1 MEINAAAPCRF
12 KLGAGAPMRA
22 CASHLGCLA
31 AAVALAGCA
40 ELLPKAETVVSNP
53 WHSYE
58 QAKAAIER
66 IVPYQT
72 TTLELKEGG
81 FDPFVTQNVQLL
93 NYSDIVLRFPISGS
107 MPMDRLDRG
116 LRECLEAGGKCT
128 GYSVSVREV
137 KHDRVGN
144 FWLDA
149 LQFRRVVD
157 ITGWSFNAIVL
168 AVDERVVYAIHGG
181 QPALREKE
189 TNIQPLGIF
198 QGWGDMLP
206 GALR

>member
-1 MEINAAAPCRF
+1 MEINAAGPCRF
-12 KLGAGAPMRA
+12 KLVAGAPMRA

-72 TTLELKEGG
+72 TTRELKERG

-116 LRECLEAGGKCT
+116 LRECLEAGKECT
-128 GYSVSVREV
+128 GYAIAVRET
-137 KHDRVGN
+137 KRDRVGN
-144 FWLDA
+144 FWADA
-149 LQFRRVVD
+149 LNFHRVTDV
-157 ITGWSFNAIVL
+157 TGWSFNALVL
-168 AVDERVVYAIHGG
+168 VVGGRAVYVTWGG
-181 QPALREKE
+181 QPMIREQE
-189 TNIQPLGIF
+189 MTRQPLGPL
-198 QGWGDMLP
+198 QGWGEALP
-206 GALR
+206 GIVR